1 MRNSHL
7 LLCGRI
13 GGLNLIV
20 SRYVV
25 ILRQL
30 GRRDLKCCV
39 WQTTQRCI
47 SPNGS
52 ICVSFSFAVKLNT
65 AQSKL
70 GVLKSN
76 VHKRHLCSCARALP
90 FSTVNTKMPI
100 RSRRGGESS
109 TAVCLPS
116 VVLLSITAL
125 FSHQHQT
132 ISSLIHPT
140 G

>member
-90 FSTVNTKMPI
+90 FSTVNTKMPS
-100 RSRRGGESS
+100 RSCCYLSQPYFPINIKLSHHSS
-109 TAVCLPS
+109 TQLDDPQSDKINGHV
-116 VVLLSITAL
+116 
-125 FSHQHQT
+125 
-132 ISSLIHPT
+132 
-140 G
+140 